1 MNGADPPL
9 SLTGEAENAYTHSAR
24 CPLDGPSPRVTVAP
38 MRPDPTYKD
47 IFGHAFMVE
56 ELMRWLVAELHGA
69 RSLVDAL
76 DFSRLRRVHEQSVAP
91 HAGGLHRHAN
101 DMVWRVPFR
110 DRDEDDADAWLYL
123 VLMLEFQ
130 SEVDFLMPLRI
141 RNYTDNVHMEH
152 WRGKRFRSTDRL
164 APVLPIVLYTGTT
177 PWSAAARVIDLVT
190 PGASG
195 AGGGDSG
202 VVSRTSPLFAGD
214 GYLVLDTLRVAA
226 DDLRHDNAAALL
238 AGLENPSLERIADQ
252 MTALRRRL
260 SAHELAA
267 LREVM
272 LLWAQQVARRR
283 IGLDLEIRDMA
294 QVERLHESGD
304 LEEYFAARVRAWQD
318 EYRAE
323 GRAEGIERGI
333 ERGIEQG
340 LAAERDLLR
349 RLAARK
355 FGVGTGERLAG
366 LLAQMGDTRRLA
378 EVGDWIID
386 CATGDDLIARFGNGA
401 GSGR

>member
-1 MNGADPPL
+1 MRADHEQGTDPPL
-9 SLTGEAENAYTHSAR
+9 SPTEEAGNAYTRSAR
-24 CPLDGPSPRVTVAP
+24 SPLAGSFPRATVAS

-69 RSLVDAL
+69 HELVDAL
-76 DFSRLRRVHEQSVAP
+76 DFSRLLRVHEQSVSSDAR
-91 HAGGLHRHAN
+91 GLHRHAN
-101 DMVWRVPFR
+101 DMVWRAPFR
-110 DRDEDDADAWLYL
+110 DRNEDDDDAWLYL
-123 VLMLEFQ
+123 VVMLEFQ

-141 RNYTDNVHMEH
+141 RNYVDNFHMER

-164 APVLPIVLYTGTT
+164 APVLPIVLYTGTS
-177 PWSAAARVIDLVT
+177 PWSAPPRVIDLVT

-195 AGGGDSG
+195 AGRGEAG
-202 VVSRTSPLFAGD
+202 VASRANPLFAGD
-214 GYLVLDTLRVAA
+214 GYLALDTLRVAA

-238 AGLENPSLERIADQ
+238 AGLENPSLERIAAQ

-294 QVERLHESGD
+294 EMDRLHESGD
-304 LEEYFAARVRAWQD
+304 LEEYFAVRVRAWQD

-323 GRAEGIERGI
+323 GRAQ
-333 ERGIEQG
+333 GIEQG
-340 LAAERDLLR
+340 LAAERDLLHR
-349 RLAARK
+349 QAARK
-355 FGVGTGERLAG
+355 FGAGTAERLAG
-366 LLAQMGDTRRLA
+366 LLAKIGDSHRLA

-386 CATGDDLIARFGNGA
+386 CTTGDDLIARFGNGTEF
-401 GSGR
+401 GP

>member
-9 SLTGEAENAYTHSAR
+9 YSLTEEAENAYTRRAR

-56 ELMRWLVAELHGA
+56 ELMRWLVAELRDA
-69 RSLVDAL
+69 RDLVDAL
-76 DFSRLRRVHEQSVAP
+76 DFSKLLRVHEQSVTS
-91 HAGGLHRHAN
+91 HARGLHGHAN
-101 DMVWRVPFR
+101 DMVWRAPFR

-123 VLMLEFQ
+123 VVMLEFQ

-141 RNYTDNVHMEH
+141 RNYVDNLHMEH

-164 APVLPIVLYTGTT
+164 APVLPVVLYTGTS
-177 PWSAAARVIDLVT
+177 PWSAAPRVIDLVT

-195 AGGGDSG
+195 AGRGDASLA
-202 VVSRTSPLFAGD
+202 SRANPLFAGD
-214 GYLVLDTLRVAA
+214 GYLALDTLRVVA
-226 DDLRHDNAAALL
+226 DDLRDDNAAALL
-238 AGLENPSLERIADQ
+238 AGLENPSPERIA
-252 MTALRRRL
+252 TLVAALHRRL
-260 SAHELAA
+260 RARELAP

-283 IGLDLEIRDMA
+283 VNLDLEIRDMA
-294 QVERLHESGD
+294 EMERLDESGD
-304 LEEYFAARVRAWQD
+304 LEAYYAARLRAWQD

-323 GRAEGIERGI
+323 GRAQ
-333 ERGIEQG
+333 GIEQG
-340 LAAERDLLR
+340 IEQGIAAERDLLR
-349 RLAARK
+349 RQAARK
-355 FGVGTGERLAG
+355 FGAGTAERLAG

-386 CATGDDLIARFGNGA
+386 CATGDDLIARFGNDA